1 MTGGWPRALA
11 VGLAL
16 LATSGPAQRSILE
29 GARFEGMELIA
40 SEGTRITQEMRARES
55 HVSAD
60 GLSIVCR
67 DVLIVVHGAEGEEP
81 ITVRGPLARYF
92 HAMPDPPVVD
102 PTVVVE
108 IAEEDLALQIFGSF
122 EVVRGEDAPTI
133 AGATRR
139 DFLLVDPSG
148 GLGIE
153 VDFGTEGTVR
163 ARALYWSNAAK
174 RFVCPG
180 PFEQSA
186 RFPDGQV
193 VIRGTG
199 FVADRD
205 FADWWYP
212 VVGDEPVTLEFQGG
226 AS

>member
-1 MTGGWPRALA
+1 MALA
-11 VGLAL
+11 VVL
-16 LATSGPAQRSILE
+16 LATAVPAQRSILE

-40 SEGTRITQEMRARES
+40 SEGARVTQEMRARES

-60 GLSIVCR
+60 GLSIICR
-67 DVLIVVHGAEGEEP
+67 EVSILVHGAEGEEP
-81 ITVRGPLARYF
+81 IRVRGPVARYF
-92 HAMPDPPVVD
+92 HAMPDPPAID
-102 PTVVVE
+102 PAAVVE
-108 IAEEDLALQIFGSF
+108 IADEELALQVFAGF

-133 AGATRR
+133 TGATRR

-153 VDFGTEGTVR
+153 VDFGREGTVR

-193 VIRGTG
+193 LIRGTG
-199 FVADRD
+199 FVVDRD